1 MAAVSTLLR
10 LLGYLRPYWAA
21 ILLTWV
27 ASVLV
32 LLVQGVSIWVA
43 ADFLEKLLTTGGRPQ
58 GTDDAFAIVQ
68 RLNELAAYI
77 LTRDTPF
84 DTLVAAAVTLLIC
97 GLLMSVLRLSKLFI
111 FATVNQRV
119 LQRVRRQMFEHLTR
133 LELGFSIR
141 YRPGEITSLFVN
153 DVNQL
158 NYALID
164 VTDRVVMQPARLV
177 FALVL
182 MGSLSWSLTVWA
194 VLFLV
199 ASGWVVHRSGGRLE
213 RLSRRSMERLAG
225 LQGHLTEYLS
235 TVLLARAFSR
245 ESHEVQKFDD
255 ANAAW
260 RRNQT
265 ALMMNDALGPQLVRI
280 SSVISGCAL
289 LVIGGREVFV
299 LGTLQGADLLKLAL
313 LLPMATYPMEALASL
328 YMALRTSLASAKRV
342 FAFLQ
347 LPAERAHADGD
358 IEVNGL
364 GEGITLEAVDY
375 HIGQKRI
382 LCHVDLVIPRGSTVV
397 VYGPSGSG
405 KTTLLSLIAGFNAP
419 TAGSIRVDGD
429 DLQQV
434 ALSSWRRCLGIVMQ
448 SPLLLNATVRDNLR
462 YACPTATDEQMRS
475 ALEAAMLPVTT
486 AHGDLLD
493 FAVGN
498 RGDVL
503 SGGER
508 QRLTI
513 ARAVLNSPEVL
524 LIDEPTSML
533 DEENSRLI
541 VESLKHAGAG
551 KTLVIV
557 THDPRFR
564 EIADVVYL
572 MDDGR
577 LSMDVNRIDGEAAE
591 VAHAG

>member
-1 MAAVSTLLR
+1 MTATATLLR
-10 LLGYLRPYWAA
+10 LLGYLRPYWVA
-21 ILLTWV
+21 ILITWV

-32 LLVQGVSIWVA
+32 LLVQGISIWVA
-43 ADFLEKLLTTGGRPQ
+43 ADFLQTLLTTGGSPQ
-58 GTDDAFAIVQ
+58 AASDSLTIVRQ
-68 RLNELAAYI
+68 FDELAAYI
-77 LTRDTPF
+77 LSRDTPF
-84 DTLVAAAVTLLIC
+84 DTLVAAAVTLLAC

-111 FATVNQRV
+111 FAAVNQRI
-119 LQRVRRQMFEHLTR
+119 LQRIRRQMFQHLTR

-141 YRPGEITSLFVN
+141 FRPGEITSLFVN

-182 MGSLSWSLTVWA
+182 MASLSWSLTAWA
-194 VLFLV
+194 VLFLSV
-199 ASGWVVHRSGGRLE
+199 SAWVVHRSGRRLE
-213 RLSRRSMERLAG
+213 RLSRQSMERLAG

-235 TVLLARAFSR
+235 TVLLARAFNR
-245 ESHEVQKFDD
+245 ESHELRKFDD
-255 ANAAW
+255 ASSAW

-265 ALMMNDALGPQLVRI
+265 SLMLNDALGPQLVRI

-289 LVIGGREVFV
+289 LVIGGREVFMH
-299 LGTLQGADLLKLAL
+299 GTLQGADLLKLAL

-347 LPAERAHADGD
+347 LPAERECADGD
-358 IEVNGL
+358 IEVNKL
-364 GEGITLEAVDY
+364 RDGISLSSVSY
-375 HIGQKRI
+375 RIGQNQI
-382 LCHVDLVIPRGSTVV
+382 LRDVNLDVPRGSMVI

-405 KTTLLSLIAGFNAP
+405 KTTLLSMIAGFNSP
-419 TAGSIRVDGD
+419 TTGVIRVDGN
-429 DLQQV
+429 DLRRV
-434 ALSSWRRCLGIVMQ
+434 SLSSWRRCLGIVMQ
-448 SPLLLNATVRDNLR
+448 SPLLLNASVRDNLL
-462 YACPTATDEQMRS
+462 YGDPDATDTEMRH
-475 ALEAAMLPVTT
+475 ALEVAMLPPSTSR
-486 AHGDLLD
+486 GDLLD
-493 FAVGN
+493 FSVGN

-513 ARAVLNSPEVL
+513 ARAVLSSPEVL

-541 VESLKHAGAG
+541 VESLKRAG
-551 KTLVIV
+551 KGKTMVIV

-572 MDDGR
+572 MNDGV
-577 LSMDVNRIDGEAAE
+577 LSLAPGFANRKSEDYAS
-591 VAHAG
+591 AG